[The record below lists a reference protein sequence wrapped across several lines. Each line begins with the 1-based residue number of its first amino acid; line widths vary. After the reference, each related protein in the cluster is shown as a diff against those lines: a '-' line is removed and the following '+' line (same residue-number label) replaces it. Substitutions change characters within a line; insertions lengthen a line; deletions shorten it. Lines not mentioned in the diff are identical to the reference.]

1 MELLEFLL
9 NDDQIFTTI
18 TLVVLIALFI
28 GNLVADKLRKYQEI
42 TATEATTL
50 MDEEG
55 LIILDV
61 REEKERKSGFIANDI
76 HIPLAQ
82 VKNKLNEIDKT
93 KKILVYCRSG
103 ARSAHVA
110 GMLTRHEFEYV
121 YSLKGGI
128 NAWKKANLPISTKVN
143 KNKKKKK

>member
-28 GNLVADKLRKYQEI
+28 GNLVADKLRKYEEI
-42 TATEATTL
+42 TATKAITL
-50 MDEEG
+50 MDEKD

-61 REEKERKSGFIANDI
+61 REDKERKSGFIAKDT
-76 HIPLAQ
+76 HIPLGQ
-82 VKNKLNEIDKT
+82 VKNKLGELDST

-103 ARSAHVA
+103 SRSAHIA
-110 GMLTRHEFEYV
+110 GMLTRNEFEHV

-128 NAWKKANLPISTKVN
+128 NAWKKANFPIKI
-143 KNKKKKK
+143 K

>member
-9 NDDQIFTTI
+9 NDNQIFTTI
-18 TLVVLIALFI
+18 TLAVLVALFI
-28 GNLVADKLRKYQEI
+28 GNVIADKLKKYEDI
-42 TATEATTL
+42 DTTAATAL
-50 MDEEG
+50 MDEKD

-61 REEKERKSGFIANDI
+61 REEKERKSGFIANDV

-82 VKNKLNEIDKT
+82 VKNKLDSLDKN

-103 ARSAHVA
+103 SRSAHIA
-110 GMLTRHEFEYV
+110 GLLTRNEFEHV

-128 NAWKKANLPISTKVN
+128 NAWKKANLPIKTK
-143 KNKKKKK
+143 